1 MLVVA
6 AVLVAHLALV
16 EQVAV
21 APVVRLQLMGL
32 QELQTLA
39 VVVAVV
45 GQIQTDL
52 AVLVALV

>member
-21 APVVRLQLMGL
+21 APVVLLQLM
-32 QELQTLA
+32 ELLELPTLA
-39 VVVAVV
+39 VVAVVV
-45 GQIQTDL
+45 GQTQTDL
-52 AVLVALV
+52 AVLVVLV